1 MKIII
6 LNGSPRKNGN
16 TAKMLKSAKEGAE
29 SKGYEVE
36 YFDLYDL
43 SFTGCRSCLAC
54 KLKDG
59 RRNHCFWK
67 DDLSPVIDK
76 IFESDALIIGS
87 PIYQGNLT
95 SNISALMERLHF
107 VTLSY
112 DDYHNYN
119 EKIINIGVILT
130 MNAPK
135 VAYEK
140 YYATKIQNDLGLLH
154 NLNGKMKIIGAFD
167 TLQVSD
173 YSKYNMSSFDER
185 HKKEMNTNQF
195 PIDLQNAFDLGASIL
210 ELK

>member
-1 MKIII
+1 MKVII
-6 LNGSPRKNGN
+6 LNGSPRKNNN

-36 YFDLYDL
+36 YYDLYDL
-43 SFTGCRSCLAC
+43 NFTGCRSCLAC

-67 DDLSPVIDK
+67 DDLSPIIDK

-87 PIYQGNLT
+87 PIYQGHIT
-95 SNISALMERLHF
+95 SKIQALMERVHF

-119 EKIINIGVILT
+119 DKKINVGVILT

-135 VAYEK
+135 EVYEK
-140 YYATKIQNDLGLLH
+140 YYAEKIKNDLGLLH
-154 NLNGKMKIIGAFD
+154 NLNGEMKIIGAFD

-173 YSKYNMSSFDER
+173 YSKYNMASFNED
-185 HKKEMNTNQF
+185 HKKEVNVNQF
-195 PIDLQNAFDLGASIL
+195 PIDLKKAFEFGGSIL
-210 ELK
+210 N

>member
-6 LNGSPRKNGN
+6 LNGSPRKNNN

-29 SKGYEVE
+29 SKGYKVE

-43 SFTGCRSCLAC
+43 NFTGCRSCLAC

-59 RRNHCFWK
+59 RRNHCCWK
-67 DDLSPVIDK
+67 DDLSPIIDK

-87 PIYQGNLT
+87 PIYQGNIT
-95 SNISALMERLHF
+95 SQIQALMERVHF

-119 EKIINIGVILT
+119 DKKINVGVILT

-135 VAYEK
+135 EFYEK
-140 YYATKIQNDLGLLH
+140 LYAEKIKNDLALLH
-154 NLNGKMKIIGAFD
+154 NLNGEMKIIGAFD
-167 TLQVSD
+167 TLQVND
-173 YSKYNMSSFDER
+173 YSRYNMASFNED
-185 HKKEMNTNQF
+185 HKKEVNANQF
-195 PIDLQNAFDLGASIL
+195 PIDLKNAFEFGASIL
-210 ELK
+210 K

>member
-1 MKIII
+1 MKVIV
-6 LNGSPRKNGN
+6 LNGSPRKNNN
-16 TAKMLKSAKEGAE
+16 TAKMLKAAKEGAE
-29 SKGYEVE
+29 SKGYGVE

-43 SFTGCRSCLAC
+43 NFTGCRSCLAC

-59 RRNHCFWK
+59 KRNHCFWK
-67 DDLSPVIDK
+67 DDLSPIIDK

-95 SNISALMERLHF
+95 SQIHALMERLHF

-119 EKIINIGVILT
+119 EKKINLGVVLT

-135 VAYEK
+135 EAYEK
-140 YYATKIQNDLGLLH
+140 YYATKLKNDLGLLH
-154 NLNGKMKIIGAFD
+154 NLNGDIKIIGAFD

-173 YSKYNMSSFDER
+173 YSKYNMGSFDEK
-185 HKKEMNTNQF
+185 HKKDVNVKQF
-195 PIDLQNAFDLGASIL
+195 PVDLQNAFELGATL
-210 ELK
+210 L

>member
-1 MKIII
+1 MKVIV
-6 LNGSPRKNGN
+6 LNGSPRKNNN

-36 YFDLYDL
+36 YYDLYDL
-43 SFTGCRSCLAC
+43 NFTGCRSCLAC

-67 DDLSPVIDK
+67 DDLSPIIDK
-76 IFESDALIIGS
+76 IFESEALIIGS

-95 SNISALMERLHF
+95 SQIQALMERLHF

-119 EKIINIGVILT
+119 DKRINIGVILT

-135 VAYEK
+135 EMYEK
-140 YYATKIQNDLGLLH
+140 YYASKIQNDLGLLH
-154 NLNGKMKIIGAFD
+154 NLNGNMKIIGSFD
-167 TLQVSD
+167 TLQVAD
-173 YSKYNMSSFDER
+173 YSRYNMGSFDEK
-185 HKKEMNTNQF
+185 HKKEMNLNQF
-195 PIDLQNAFDLGASIL
+195 PKDLQMAFEFGESIL
-210 ELK
+210 E

>member
-6 LNGSPRKNGN
+6 LNGSPRKNNN

-36 YFDLYDL
+36 YYDLYDL
-43 SFTGCRSCLAC
+43 NFTGCRSCLAC

-67 DDLSPVIDK
+67 DDLSPIIDK

-87 PIYQGNLT
+87 PIYQGHIT
-95 SNISALMERLHF
+95 SQIQAFMERVHF

-119 EKIINIGVILT
+119 DKKINIGVILT

-135 VAYEK
+135 EFYEK
-140 YYATKIQNDLGLLH
+140 LYAEKIKNDLGLLH
-154 NLNGKMKIIGAFD
+154 NLNGEMKIIGAFD
-167 TLQVSD
+167 TLQVND
-173 YSKYNMSSFDER
+173 YSKYNMASFNEA
-185 HKKEMNTNQF
+185 HKKEVNANQF
-195 PIDLQNAFDLGASIL
+195 PIDLKNAFEFGASIL
-210 ELK
+210 K

>member
-6 LNGSPRKNGN
+6 LNGSPRKNNN

-29 SKGYEVE
+29 SNGYEVE

-43 SFTGCRSCLAC
+43 NFTGCRSCLAC

-59 RRNHCFWK
+59 RRNHCYWK
-67 DDLSPVIDK
+67 DDLSPIIDK

-95 SNISALMERLHF
+95 SQIHALMERLHF

-119 EKIINIGVILT
+119 EKKINLGVVLT

-135 VAYEK
+135 ETYEK
-140 YYATKIQNDLGLLH
+140 YYAAKIQNDLNLLH
-154 NLNGKMKIIGAFD
+154 NLNGDIKIIGAFD
-167 TLQVSD
+167 TLQVND
-173 YSKYNMSSFDER
+173 YSKYNMSSFDEK
-185 HKKEMNTNQF
+185 HKREVNLNQF
-195 PIDLQNAFDLGASIL
+195 PNELQVAFELGKSIL
-210 ELK
+210 E

>member
-6 LNGSPRKNGN
+6 LNGSPRKNNN

-36 YFDLYDL
+36 YYDLYDL
-43 SFTGCRSCLAC
+43 NFTGCRSCLAC
-54 KLKDG
+54 KLKNG

-67 DDLSPVIDK
+67 DDLSPIIDK

-87 PIYQGNLT
+87 PIYQGHIT
-95 SNISALMERLHF
+95 SQIQAFMERVHF

-119 EKIINIGVILT
+119 DKKINIGVILT

-135 VAYEK
+135 EFYEK
-140 YYATKIQNDLGLLH
+140 LYAEKIKNDLGLLH
-154 NLNGKMKIIGAFD
+154 NLNGEMKIIGAFD
-167 TLQVSD
+167 TLQVND
-173 YSKYNMSSFDER
+173 YSKYNMASFNEA
-185 HKKEMNTNQF
+185 HKKEVNANQF
-195 PIDLQNAFDLGASIL
+195 PIDLKNAFEFGASIL
-210 ELK
+210 K

>member
-6 LNGSPRKNGN
+6 LNGSPRKNNN

-29 SKGYEVE
+29 SQGYEVE
-36 YFDLYDL
+36 YYDLYDL
-43 SFTGCRSCLAC
+43 NFTGCRSCLAC

-67 DDLSPVIDK
+67 DDLSPIIDK

-87 PIYQGNLT
+87 PIYQGHIT
-95 SNISALMERLHF
+95 SQIQALMERVHF

-119 EKIINIGVILT
+119 DKKINIGVILT

-135 VAYEK
+135 EFYEK
-140 YYATKIQNDLGLLH
+140 LYAEKIKNDLGLLH
-154 NLNGKMKIIGAFD
+154 NLNGEMKIIGAFD
-167 TLQVSD
+167 TLQVND
-173 YSKYNMSSFDER
+173 YSRYNMASFNEA
-185 HKKEMNTNQF
+185 HKKEVNANQF
-195 PIDLQNAFDLGASIL
+195 PIDLKNAFEFGASIL
-210 ELK
+210 K

>member
-6 LNGSPRKNGN
+6 LNGSPRKNNN

-36 YFDLYDL
+36 YYDLYDL
-43 SFTGCRSCLAC
+43 NFTGCRSCLAC

-67 DDLSPVIDK
+67 DDLSPIIDK
-76 IFESDALIIGS
+76 IFESDALIVGS
-87 PIYQGNLT
+87 PIYQGHIT
-95 SNISALMERLHF
+95 SQIQALMERVHF

-119 EKIINIGVILT
+119 DKKINVGVILT

-135 VAYEK
+135 EFYEK
-140 YYATKIQNDLGLLH
+140 HYAEKIKNDLGLLH
-154 NLNGKMKIIGAFD
+154 NLNGEMKIIGAFD
-167 TLQVSD
+167 TLQVND
-173 YSKYNMSSFDER
+173 YSRYNMASFNEE
-185 HKKEMNTNQF
+185 HKKEVNANRF
-195 PIDLQNAFDLGASIL
+195 PIDLKNAFEFGASIL
-210 ELK
+210 K

>member
-6 LNGSPRKNGN
+6 LNGSPRKNNN

-43 SFTGCRSCLAC
+43 NFTGCRSCLAC

-67 DDLSPVIDK
+67 DDLSPIIDK

-87 PIYQGNLT
+87 PIYQGHIT
-95 SNISALMERLHF
+95 SQIQAFMERVHF

-119 EKIINIGVILT
+119 DKKINIGVILT

-135 VAYEK
+135 EFYEK
-140 YYATKIQNDLGLLH
+140 LYAEKIKNDLGLLH
-154 NLNGKMKIIGAFD
+154 NLNGEMKIIGAFD
-167 TLQVSD
+167 TLQVND
-173 YSKYNMSSFDER
+173 YSKYNMASFNEA
-185 HKKEMNTNQF
+185 HKKEVNANQF
-195 PIDLQNAFDLGASIL
+195 PIDLKNAFEFGASIL
-210 ELK
+210 K

>member
-6 LNGSPRKNGN
+6 LNGSPRKNNN

-29 SKGYEVE
+29 SNGYEVE

-43 SFTGCRSCLAC
+43 NFTGCRSCLAC

-59 RRNHCFWK
+59 RRNHCYWK
-67 DDLSPVIDK
+67 DDLSPIIDK

-95 SNISALMERLHF
+95 SQIHALMERLHF

-119 EKIINIGVILT
+119 EKKINLGVVLT

-135 VAYEK
+135 DTYEK
-140 YYATKIQNDLGLLH
+140 YYAVKIQNDLNLLH
-154 NLNGKMKIIGAFD
+154 NLNGDIKIIGAFD
-167 TLQVSD
+167 TLQVND
-173 YSKYNMSSFDER
+173 YSKYDMSSFDEK
-185 HKKEMNTNQF
+185 HKKEVNLNQF
-195 PIDLQNAFDLGASIL
+195 PNELQVAFELGKSIL
-210 ELK
+210 E